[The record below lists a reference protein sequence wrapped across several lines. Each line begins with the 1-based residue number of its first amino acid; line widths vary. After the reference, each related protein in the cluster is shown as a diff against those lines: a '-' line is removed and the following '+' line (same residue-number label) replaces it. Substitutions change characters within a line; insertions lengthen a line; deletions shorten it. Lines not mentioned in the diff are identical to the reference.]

1 VTTPHP
7 VSTLLP
13 YTTLFR
19 SLDARPAAESLHGVA
34 KEPEVRKYFHKDIHA
49 GAQESAE
56 ENNEEP
62 IALRAAPQEVQNRQ
76 NLQKKAPRWK
86 KMSQLRHGRPVKG
99 TASLA
104 FPRRSNGTSPR
115 FMRVTAWLPR
125 RPCDSAYGKRS
136 TGRSRRRRGSP
147 AAARHVAS
155 CYDGLA

>member
-1 VTTPHP
+1 MIRRPP
-7 VSTLLP
+7 RSTLFP

-19 SLDARPAAESLHGVA
+19 SRVGEGFAPLPVLALIFVEFAQLLVIRGGRIIEDIGFDLLDARPAAESLHGVA

-86 KMSQLRHGRPVKG
+86 KMSQLRHGRPEI
-99 TASLA
+99 
-104 FPRRSNGTSPR
+104 
-115 FMRVTAWLPR
+115 
-125 RPCDSAYGKRS
+125 
-136 TGRSRRRRGSP
+136 GR
-147 AAARHVAS
+147 AHV
-155 CYDGLA
+155 